1 MDFDIRLKKLSTA
14 ATVPVRAH
22 KTDAGLD
29 VFARSDATILGG
41 EDYLF
46 PLGWSVAVPQ
56 GYVMIVKEKS
66 GRAVNNKLHVGAC
79 VIDPGYRGEVHCHL
93 FNAGQDVVRIKA
105 GEKIAQ
111 IIVVPVWSG
120 SFIEVDEL
128 DDTPRGAGGFG
139 STGL

>member
-1 MDFDIRLKKLSTA
+1 MDFDIRLKRLSSYVTI
-14 ATVPVRAH
+14 PVRAH

-29 VFARSDATILGG
+29 VFAVDDAVIFAGR
-41 EDYLF
+41 DYLF

-56 GYVMIVKEKS
+56 GYAMIVKEKS

-79 VIDPGYRGEVHCHL
+79 VIDAGYRGEVHCHL
-93 FNAGQDVVRIKA
+93 FNAGSTDVEIKT

-111 IIVVPVWSG
+111 IIVVPVWIG
-120 SFIEVDEL
+120 SFIEVDDL
-128 DDTPRGAGGFG
+128 DSTPRGAGGFG